1 MTQTTRKMNVTQPP
15 NLCQANAGG
24 RGPTSVQGQERR
36 KADVSCQGK
45 FGRSYNLASGNSH
58 HSATTVHPKPG
69 SVNRGCRRGRSA
81 CAGEAA
87 WLGSSRGHTRGACK
101 AAMRHWVEVWGVG
114 PWFYTDRLSV
124 TGFNYAGRATHGQA
138 FARRARP
145 PRLLPADHG
154 VSLRSFEF
162 GASPVPTLADDDRY
176 NAKASTA
183 EPGRPCRGSLL
194 FNLPLYVRLAS
205 FLWPWSRRIC
215 EPWNGQTAMC
225 CARRPN

>member
-1 MTQTTRKMNVTQPP
+1 MREYQVRICERLGVKFP
-15 NLCQANAGG
+15 
-24 RGPTSVQGQERR
+24 GPTRQERR

-81 CAGEAA
+81 CAGEAS
-87 WLGSSRGHTRGACK
+87 WLGTSRGHTRGACK
-101 AAMRHWVEVWGVG
+101 AAMRHWVEVCGVG

-124 TGFNYAGRATHGQA
+124 TGFNYAGRRYTWSGVC
-138 FARRARP
+138 P
-145 PRLLPADHG
+145 TRLLPADRG

-162 GASPVPTLADDDRY
+162 GASPVPTLADGDRY
-176 NAKASTA
+176 NVAKASTA